1 MVMAMVPAGPGMRV
15 GYRTRD
21 GRGIDLG
28 RGENKSYDNGK
39 QRGRNNQGENLFHG
53 F

>member
-1 MVMAMVPAGPGMRV
+1 MRV